1 MVGLFGTLGTASSGL
16 NASDIGLQTAAN
28 NISNAGTEGY
38 SRQRVNLHTKLPYT
52 LAGVGSIGTGVK
64 VDGVK
69 RDVSDY
75 IRQQIRV
82 ATSKQASATQR
93 STTLGN
99 LQDILNEPSDN
110 GVINQL
116 ANLSKAWTSV
126 ANDPEMT
133 TTKSVVLEHASS
145 FVDAIHNMA
154 SSITDL
160 KNTTVNGVAQAALDF
175 NKKLETLNELNTQ
188 IYNSYAIGE
197 TPNTLLDSRD
207 QVLKELAGLADIST
221 VTDEYNRVSVYLG
234 ENPKAENVVLDSAT
248 KQVNNLSVVSAS
260 QAGKSTVIVDGDITG
275 KQVELAGD
283 YPAGTLLVLK
293 QNASGAYSIS
303 KEAQVA
309 EGDLGGYQDA
319 LAEINSAMT
328 ELNNFT
334 NSIVKTINL
343 VYNSNGTTSP
353 GKAGLY
359 DGFFTLATDS
369 QNPAVDFEVNKSL
382 LANPALLKTGTT
394 TASGDSSIATA
405 IVAAFA
411 APIPTDGSDASVLAT
426 YDPANLRFKTNTSGS
441 TYATRFNNIVTTNG
455 IAKQKADNTQAAQD
469 TLLNSLNQQDQSVS
483 GVSINEEMADVIR
496 YQNAFQAN
504 ARMMQ
509 VVADCLD
516 TLINKTGV

>member
-1 MVGLFGTLGTASSGL
+1 MVGLFGTLGTANSGL

-99 LQDILNEPSDN
+99 LEDILNEPSDN

-154 SSITDL
+154 SSITNL

-207 QVLKELAGLADIST
+207 QVLKELSGLADIST

-260 QAGKSTVIVDGDITG
+260 QAGKSSVIVDGDITG
-275 KQVELAGD
+275 KQVELPGD
-283 YPAGTLLVLK
+283 YPAGTLLILK

-303 KEAQVA
+303 KEAQVV

-334 NSIVKTINL
+334 NTIVKTINL

-353 GKAGLY
+353 EKAGLY
-359 DGFFTLATDS
+359 KGFFTLAMDS
-369 QNPAVDFEVNKSL
+369 QNPAVDFAVDKNL
-382 LANPALLKTGTT
+382 LANPALLRTGTT

-411 APIPTDGSDASVLAT
+411 ATIPTDGSDASVLTA
-426 YDPANLRFKTNTSGS
+426 YDPASLRFKTNTSGS